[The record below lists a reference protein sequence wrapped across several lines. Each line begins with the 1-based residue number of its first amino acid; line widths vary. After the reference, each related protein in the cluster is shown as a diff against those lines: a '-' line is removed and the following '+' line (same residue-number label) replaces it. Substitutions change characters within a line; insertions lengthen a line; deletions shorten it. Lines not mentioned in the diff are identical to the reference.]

1 MNVYSISS
9 TPYYDATK
17 ETYIN
22 IIKINT
28 RPIGPLSTRIKILP
42 SQRISS
48 FSIKTSHFT
57 YAILAENSATELMQ
71 MDNIT
76 ELFDFLSIN
85 NYQIDTSLT
94 DMMRNREFNIN
105 STLICFIRWNS
116 VI

>member
-1 MNVYSISS
+1 
-9 TPYYDATK
+9 
-17 ETYIN
+17 
-22 IIKINT
+22 
-28 RPIGPLSTRIKILP
+28 
-42 SQRISS
+42 
-48 FSIKTSHFT
+48 
-57 YAILAENSATELMQ
+57 MQ